1 MATIRFLANRIV
13 THPMNDRE
21 INREYDIAKEIL
33 INNQYDPR
41 VLDKAIDKKKE
52 KVKKKNA
59 QKKKKTKLRILPH
72 KTGQALNGQ
81 NSPM

>member
-13 THPMNDRE
+13 TYPINDRE
-21 INREYDIAKEIL
+21 RNREYDIAKEIL
-33 INNQYDPR
+33 INNQHDPR
-41 VLDKAIDKKKE
+41 MLDKAFDKIKSQ
-52 KVKKKNA
+52 KNA